1 VYSVSHDGSNKKILW
16 QEMLRHEF
24 EAALEQ
30 RPVVIVPVG
39 SVEQHGPH
47 CPMDVD
53 ISAPFHMAAEVAR
66 RVEAFPV
73 IVAPPVWS
81 GFTHYNMGF
90 AGTISLRLETF
101 QSLIADICRSIH
113 ANGFHRI
120 ITVNGHG
127 GNAAP
132 CRAVSWQLAEEDIF
146 TLSFNWW
153 DMVEAELREW
163 SATEESVGHGGEW
176 ETAVQQHLRPHLI
189 DDDRRVSDDALSLPF
204 DDELAF
210 AVFAERRRDTRD
222 GTGVMGDATAATA
235 AKGKRIFDL
244 ACDRLATLCHEYHRL
259 PVRQYREFGSHCP

>member
-1 VYSVSHDGSNKKILW
+1 
-16 QEMLRHEF
+16 MLRHEF

-30 RPVVIVPVG
+30 QPVVIVPVG

-66 RVEAFPV
+66 RVDEFPV

-101 QSLIADICRSIH
+101 QALLGDVCRSIH

-127 GNAAP
+127 GNSAP

-153 DMVEAELREW
+153 DMVEKELHEW
-163 SATEESVGHGGEW
+163 SATDENVGHGGEW
-176 ETAVQQHLRPHLI
+176 ETAVQLHLRPQMI
-189 DDDRRVSDDALSLPF
+189 DAARRKNDDTLTSPF
-204 DDELAF
+204 AGDLAF
-210 AVFAERRRDTRD
+210 AIFAERRRDTRD
-222 GTGVMGDATAATA
+222 GRGVMGDATAATSE
-235 AKGKRIFDL
+235 KGKRIYDL
-244 ACDRLATLCHEYHRL
+244 ACERLTALCSEYHQL
-259 PVRQYREFGSHCP
+259 PVRHYREFGSHCI